1 MQHIQPVKQNPLMSF
16 MRQPKIYITLP
27 SGGSFWPAGSI
38 VVPENKEFPVY
49 SMTARDELLFKT
61 PDALM
66 NGQAMVDVIQ
76 SCIPNIKD
84 AWVTPTIDLD
94 SILIAIRLA
103 TYGAKM
109 PFTHKVPGTTEDVE
123 YEIDLSVMLDQQA
136 NNYWVEQVA
145 ISPDFI
151 ICVKPL
157 TYRHMTQTS
166 IKSFETTRI
175 LNMVNDESIPDDKK
189 LEMFNTSFNN
199 LTKVTVDLLADSI
212 YKVITPG
219 GEVTNIPHI
228 KEFIAN
234 ADKNIFEAVQKHLNE
249 LKTHNELKPL
259 KFETTEEQ
267 QAAGAPASY
276 EVPVNFNDSDF
287 FAKGF

>member
-1 MQHIQPVKQNPLMSF
+1 MSF

-27 SGGSFWPAGSI
+27 SGGNFWPAGSI

-94 SILIAIRLA
+94 TILIAIRLA

-123 YEIDLSVMLDQQA
+123 YEIDLRVMLDQQA

-145 ISPDFI
+145 ISPEFI

-175 LNMVNDESIPDDKK
+175 LNMVNDDSIPDDKK
-189 LEMFNTSFNN
+189 LEMFNSSFNN

-212 YKVITPG
+212 YKVITPE

-234 ADKNIFEAVQKHLNE
+234 ADKEIFATVQKHLNE